1 MVDSRQLMK
10 CIAVAALLVLGV
22 GSRAHAQEFVM
33 KIATVAPDDTPWS
46 ELLKRYQAAVEKKSN
61 GRIDV
66 KLFLGGTLGDENE
79 TVIKCKRGQV
89 QAVAAST
96 GAAASQAP
104 ELNVLELP
112 YLFRDGDEADF
123 IIDTVLTAPL
133 EKAMRQY
140 GLVLAFWSENG
151 FRQFGT
157 SDGFVTSPA
166 QLKGKKMRSQ
176 ESLVHLEMWKAFGA
190 SPVPIPTTEVLT
202 ALQTHTVD
210 GFDQSALFS
219 IAAGWHKTIKY
230 FTVSDHMYQ
239 PAVVSFNAEWFDKL
253 PADLQKLLLDEGRS
267 LQGKGR
273 KSVRSIMPDLLA
285 GIKASGVQVKEL
297 SAAEKASFEKSALS
311 VRKTFRKQQGPKAAK
326 LLDAVEKALAQRR
339 KGK

>member
-10 CIAVAALLVLGV
+10 CIAVAALLVLGLGRPV
-22 GSRAHAQEFVM
+22 QAQEFVM

-46 ELLKRYQAAVEKKSN
+46 ELLKRYQAAVEKKSG
-61 GRIDV
+61 GRINV

-157 SDGFVTSPA
+157 NDGFVSSPD

-210 GFDQSALFS
+210 GFDQSALFT
-219 IAAGWHKTIKY
+219 IAAGWHKTVKY

-267 LQGKGR
+267 LQDKGR
-273 KSVRSIMPDLLA
+273 KAVRSIMPDLLA
-285 GIKASGVQVKEL
+285 GIKASGVQIKEL
-297 SAAEKASFEKSALS
+297 SVAEKATFEKSALS
-311 VRKTFRKQQGPKAAK
+311 VRKVFRKQQGPKAAK
-326 LLDAVEKALAQRR
+326 LLDSVEKALAQRR